1 MMYIC
6 RHFLYKGNSFEG
18 LVLSLSLSLFLS
30 SFLSNN
36 LHIKIRKSFSKFPKL
51 TDDNCRLSSCKNSKF
66 NLSSC
71 ETSFMNP
78 STEENDMK
86 YLKGSESDKIDIDR
100 LNFLIDRNS
109 AVRYHSFFPSLGI
122 NTYTNI
128 RKIYLR
134 A

>member
-36 LHIKIRKSFSKFPKL
+36 LHIKIRKSYSKFPKL
-51 TDDNCRLSSCKNSKF
+51 TDNNCRLSSCKNSKF
-66 NLSSC
+66 HLSSC
-71 ETSFMNP
+71 ETSLLNP
-78 STEENDMK
+78 NTKEDDMK
-86 YLKGSESDKIDIDR
+86 YLKGSESDKTDIVLKEASHR
-100 LNFLIDRNS
+100 QKFNS
-109 AVRYHSFFPSLGI
+109 AILLSRV
-122 NTYTNI
+122 NTYTNF
-128 RKIYLR
+128 RKICLR